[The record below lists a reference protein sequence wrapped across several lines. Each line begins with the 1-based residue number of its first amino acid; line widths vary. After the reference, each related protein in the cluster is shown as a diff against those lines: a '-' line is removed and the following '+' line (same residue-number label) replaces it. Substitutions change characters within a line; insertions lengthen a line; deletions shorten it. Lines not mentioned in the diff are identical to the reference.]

1 MKRIIL
7 LSLFPCLVWAG
18 GKTINWSA
26 SLKGVETGKQVW
38 LEKVPELAAA
48 ADVEE
53 AIDLENALA
62 EALSKNTS
70 GVLHT
75 LSTIDASTWPHMI
88 GTDIVCSIPTERSVA
103 SIDDFY
109 QRTRYALLNTD
120 KGAVCLWVLEASYEE
135 WKAENSRKA
144 KQ

>member
-7 LSLFPCLVWAG
+7 LSLFPCLVWAS

-48 ADVEE
+48 ADIEQ
-53 AIDLENALA
+53 AIGLENALA

-88 GTDIVCSIPTERSVA
+88 GTDIVCSIPAENATSVVEG
-103 SIDDFY
+103 FY
-109 QRTRYALLNTD
+109 QRTRYALLSTD

-135 WKAENSRKA
+135 WKVENSRKA